1 MAHARWRASSAKIA
15 GREEAT
21 PTNEPIDNTD
31 TREQAASELT
41 DTELAYGRFVPRQ
54 FLQLLG
60 RPSIVDVQLGD
71 NVEQEMTLLFS
82 DIRDFT
88 ALSESILP
96 AENFRFIN
104 SYLSTM
110 EPVVA
115 RNHGIVDKF
124 IGDGIMALFA
134 GPADDGVRAGID
146 MLRQL
151 ELYNQGRARAGYAQ
165 IRIGVGVNTG
175 LVMMGTIGGYNRM
188 DSTVIGDAVNLAS
201 RLEGLTKSYATPMMI
216 SAHTL
221 HALRDP
227 ALYCIRFLDRV
238 AIKGR
243 YQAQSVYEVFDADR
257 AQLRD
262 EKLATRPDFERALAY
277 YHVGRPDLAQ
287 PLLEQCRRRAPGDTA
302 VQVYLDRCGE
312 AAAGRTDAAG
322 RIEAEIAWRPDFSVG
337 IGEIDAHH
345 QELLAAI
352 ARLAGLVSGG
362 KPGTGELLAHIG
374 ICIDRHFAHEQ
385 RQMLRHDYPFRHEHE
400 AQHATF
406 RRLFAEMRQEIEN
419 GTENP
424 LYLLFQ
430 IQLLLVDWK
439 INHIAKSDTH
449 LGNFLLRA
457 GMH

>member
-1 MAHARWRASSAKIA
+1 M
-15 GREEAT
+15 
-21 PTNEPIDNTD
+21 NEPKAPLQ
-31 TREQAASELT
+31 EASDLT
-41 DTELAYGRFVPRQ
+41 DTEIAYGRFVPRQ

-60 RPSIVDVQLGD
+60 RPSIVDVKLGD

-115 RNHGIVDKF
+115 RNRGIIDKY

-151 ELYNQGRARAGYAQ
+151 DLYNQGRARAGYTQ
-165 IRIGVGVNTG
+165 IRIGIGVNTG
-175 LVMMGTIGGYNRM
+175 LVMMGTVGGHNRM

-201 RLEGLTKSYATPMMI
+201 RLEGLTKSYATPLVI

-221 HALRDP
+221 HALEDP
-227 ALYCIRFLDRV
+227 DVYCIRFLDRV
-238 AIKGR
+238 QIKGR
-243 YQAQSVYEVFDADR
+243 YQAQSVYEVFDADS
-257 AQLRD
+257 D
-262 EKLATRPDFERALAY
+262 EIREAKIKSRHDFERALAY

-287 PLLEQCRRRAPGDTA
+287 PLLAKCREQAPGDTA
-302 VQVYLDRCGE
+302 VRVYLDRCAGTATPSGME
-312 AAAGRTDAAG
+312 ASSSIDAQ
-322 RIEAEIAWRPDFSVG
+322 IAWRSEFSVG
-337 IGEIDAHH
+337 LASIDGQH
-345 QELLAAI
+345 QELLNTI
-352 ARLAGLVSGG
+352 ADLAKQVGG
-362 KPGTGELLAHIG
+362 GQMQISPLLAHIAG
-374 ICIDRHFAHEQ
+374 CMERHFDTEQ
-385 RQMLRHDYPFRHEHE
+385 ELMQRHVYPFAREHM

-406 RRLFAEMRQEIEN
+406 RRLFAEMRREIEAT
-419 GTENP
+419 GEDP
-424 LYLLFQ
+424 LYLLFH

-449 LGNFLLRA
+449 LGNFLMRA
-457 GMH
+457 GVR